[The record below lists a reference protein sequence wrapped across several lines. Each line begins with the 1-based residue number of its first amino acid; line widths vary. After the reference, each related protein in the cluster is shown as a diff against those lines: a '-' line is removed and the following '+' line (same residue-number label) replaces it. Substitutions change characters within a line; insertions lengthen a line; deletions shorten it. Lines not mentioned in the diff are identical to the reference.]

1 MSAKKTLIIT
11 LAISLLVSSP
21 VTSQAV
27 SVEPPYVV
35 AKAKE
40 SGLQKSEDHQK
51 ASGKWQTFK
60 GIDPFVLDGDRSL
73 FFAQLHLTCT
83 KIPKYVKIRIARL
96 LENGKRD
103 TTGTT
108 TWVLGKG
115 TPKTWQ
121 GTTYWELKTKHPI
134 VAQFKV
140 GGGNCYSPERQFKW
154 WQPSAILF
162 L

>member
-1 MSAKKTLIIT
+1 MSAKKMLIIAI
-11 LAISLLVSSP
+11 AISALLSS
-21 VTSQAV
+21 
-27 SVEPPYVV
+27 SVASEASSAEPYVV
-35 AKAKE
+35 AKAKV
-40 SGLQKSEDHQK
+40 SGLQKSEKHQST
-51 ASGKWQTFK
+51 SGKWQTFS
-60 GIDPFVLDGDRSL
+60 GIEPFVLNGDRSL

-83 KIPKYVKIRIARL
+83 KAPKYVKIRIARL
-96 LENGKRD
+96 LPDGKRD

-140 GGGNCYSPERQFKW
+140 GGGDCYSPERQFKW
-154 WQPSAILF
+154 WQP
-162 L
+162 